1 MKEKMRRLVL
11 LTIAGGLA
19 FAAAIVL
26 FTYLYERPTV
36 LRVAV
41 VHGSEDQDM
50 MAAAAQDFIHERET
64 IHLTLVPVDNLADS
78 AAALDHGQADLAIV
92 RSDVEMPT
100 TGQTVLIMRK
110 SAGLFLTPSGSGI
123 GSVAD
128 LRGQKIGVVH
138 DPLLSNAANL
148 NLLETTLRQYDIPL
162 SAVETVILPVSEIE
176 KALTAK
182 EVTAVLAFGMPG
194 SDKLN
199 NAVEA
204 VTRASGG
211 KPLFIPVPEA
221 EGIAQRAPNY
231 EAIEIVR
238 GLFPGVAPQPAKSF
252 HTLGVSTR
260 LVARSTLS
268 DTVAG
273 DLTRILLAARPRLAL
288 RVPVAARIVAPETD
302 KGAVLPVHPGAAA
315 YLDNESE
322 SFFEKY
328 SDAFYIGAMVL
339 SVFGSALAAIASRV
353 SQMQREGSGEA
364 IRRLLDILRE
374 AREAD
379 HTSALDLLEREAD
392 VILAQ
397 SLAPNGANNGPDLG
411 ALSLAVDQV
420 RHAIEERRKVLR
432 ANPKPSFEPRLVRD

>member
-1 MKEKMRRLVL
+1 MVL
-11 LTIAGGLA
+11 LSIACVFA

-36 LRVAV
+36 LHVAV
-41 VHGSEDQDM
+41 VRGSEDQEI
-50 MAAAAQDFIHERET
+50 MAAAAQDFVHERET
-64 IHLTLVPVDNLADS
+64 IHLALVPVDNLAAS
-78 AAALDHGQADLAIV
+78 AAALDHGRADLAIV

-110 SAGLFLTPSGSGI
+110 SAGLFLATSGSGI

-138 DPLLSNAANL
+138 DPMLSTTANL
-148 NLLETTLRQYDIPL
+148 NLLETTLAQYDIPA
-162 SAVETVILPVSEIE
+162 SAVGTVTLSVSEIE
-176 KALTAK
+176 KALATK
-182 EVTAVLAFGMPG
+182 EIDAVLAFGMPG
-194 SDKLN
+194 SAKLSD
-199 NAVEA
+199 AVAA

-211 KPLFIPVPEA
+211 KPVFIAVPEA
-221 EGIAQRAPNY
+221 EGIAQRSPNF

-238 GLFPGVAPQPAKSF
+238 GLFPGTVPQPAKSF

-268 DTVAG
+268 DTVVG

-315 YLDNESE
+315 YLDDEAE

-339 SVFGSALAAIASRV
+339 SILGSALAALASRV
-353 SQMQREGSGEA
+353 NQMQREGTGET

-374 AREAD
+374 AREAEQ
-379 HTSALDLLEREAD
+379 TSTLDVLEREAD

-397 SLAPNGANNGPDLG
+397 SLTAKGTNGPDLG

-420 RHAIEERRKVLR
+420 RHAIEDRRRVLL
-432 ANPKPSFEPRLVRD
+432 ASPKPAFEPRLVRD

>member
-1 MKEKMRRLVL
+1 MRRLVL
-11 LTIAGGLA
+11 LSIAGA
-19 FAAAIVL
+19 FAIAAAIVL
-26 FTYLYERPTV
+26 FAYLYERPTV

-41 VHGSEDQDM
+41 VRGSEDQEIM
-50 MAAAAQDFIHERET
+50 SAAAQDFVRERET
-64 IHLTLVPVDNLADS
+64 IHLTVVPVDSLAAS
-78 AAALDHGQADLAIV
+78 AAALEHGRSDLAIV

-100 TGQTVLIMRK
+100 NGQTVLIMRK
-110 SAGLFLTPSGSGI
+110 SAGLFMTTSGSGI
-123 GSVAD
+123 SSVAD
-128 LRGQKIGVVH
+128 LRGKKIGIVH
-138 DPLLSNAANL
+138 DPMLSHAANL
-148 NLLETTLRQYDIPL
+148 NLLNTTLAQYDIAETAVGAITL
-162 SAVETVILPVSEIE
+162 SVGEIE
-176 KALTAK
+176 RALTNK
-182 EVTAVLAFGMPG
+182 EIDAVLAFGMPG
-194 SDKLN
+194 SDKLSETV
-199 NAVEA
+199 AA

-211 KPLFIPVPEA
+211 KPVFIGIPEA
-221 EGIAQRAPNY
+221 EGIAQRSPNY
-231 EAIEIVR
+231 ESIEIVR
-238 GLFPGVAPQPAKSF
+238 GLFPGTAPQPTKSF

-268 DTVAG
+268 DTVVG

-315 YLDNESE
+315 YLDDEAE

-339 SVFGSALAAIASRV
+339 SVFGSALAALASRV
-353 SQMQREGSGEA
+353 SQMQREGTGEA

-379 HTSALDLLEREAD
+379 HVSELDLLEREAD

-397 SLAPNGANNGPDLG
+397 SLSPKGASGPDLG

-420 RHAIEERRKVLR
+420 RHAIEERRKVLM
-432 ANPKPSFEPRLVRD
+432 ASPKAAFEPRLVKD